1 MNTTIS
7 NEKAK
12 IEEKITQPKAN
23 KKKTSEISRIP
34 GISNQDFEIKIKEMT
49 QELEEKQG
57 FYLEKPRKSW
67 QSIRKSAS
75 LRVKGTFLVEKME
88 NIEKS
93 QENSVFL
100 NIEGFRG
107 FSGRSRISWSL

>member
-34 GISNQDFEIKIKEMT
+34 GISNQDFEIKIKEM
-49 QELEEKQG
+49 ELEEKQG

-100 NIEGFRG
+100 NIEGFQGVFQWDRG
-107 FSGRSRISWSL
+107 